1 MWYTEISKTTKATK
15 EQIWKIWSD
24 VNNWHVWDE
33 DLEYANLEGDFTLHT
48 RGSVKSKGA
57 PKNKFVIIECEK
69 YSRFTNRTT
78 LPLCKIDFIH
88 ILTQTSDGLM
98 LTHRIEM
105 KGMLS
110 FLFSKII
117 GVAINK
123 GLSQSVQNLIKLAEN
138 EK

>member
-1 MWYTEISKTTKATK
+1 MWHTEISKTTKATK

-24 VNNWHVWDE
+24 VNNWHIWDE
-33 DLEYANLEGDFTLHT
+33 DLEYANLDGDFILYTK
-48 RGSVKSKGA
+48 GSVKSKGA

-69 YSRFTNRTT
+69 YSCFTNRTT
-78 LPLCKIDFIH
+78 LPLCKIDFMH

-98 LTHRIEM
+98 VTHRIEM

-123 GLSQSVQNLIKLAEN
+123 GVSQSVQNLIKLAEN